1 MSPIAAEMSGS
12 NIDTGMVGLAARM
25 RYRADGIDGHR
36 TPAAAETTMEHISA
50 QTPAGIPA
58 RRIRQR
64 LRARAHL
71 RNRRRCS
78 AATTRSRAV
87 LAASIVL
94 AAGATVALSP
104 TTPVLADGGGD
115 LTPDRI
121 QAWVATQP
129 GGGITPAGPS
139 CEAWRLMVRDENSPA
154 WDTALDSRIEADGIV
169 ARLHLRR
176 CAERYQLAWI
186 RMETPESLAR
196 TVVRELSDQSSRVL
210 PTAELRLSP
219 GGLAVV
225 NLATWLAV
233 EDPAEISITAAVPG
247 QSITVTAWVES
258 TVFDIIAA
266 DTDTGASTT
275 TTVECPGTGVI
286 WEPSL
291 ADDSARCTHTF
302 TTVPTAP
309 ATVSASLIWRGEWR
323 ANTGARG
330 DLSTIRGRPN
340 QTELPVVEIVTV
352 GRR

>member
-1 MSPIAAEMSGS
+1 
-12 NIDTGMVGLAARM
+12 
-25 RYRADGIDGHR
+25 
-36 TPAAAETTMEHISA
+36 MEHISA
-50 QTPAGIPA
+50 HTPAGIPA

-71 RNRRRCS
+71 RNRRRCT
-78 AATTRSRAV
+78 ATRSRVALTV
-87 LAASIVL
+87 SIVL
-94 AAGATVALSP
+94 AAGAAVALSP
-104 TTPVLADGGGD
+104 TAPVLADGGGD

-129 GGGITPAGPS
+129 GGGITPAGSS
-139 CEAWRLMVRDENSPA
+139 CEAWRLLVRDENSPA
-154 WDTALDSRIEADGIV
+154 WDTALDSRTEADGIV

-176 CAERYQLAWI
+176 CTERYQLAWI

-225 NLATWLAV
+225 NLETWLAV

-286 WEPSL
+286 WQRSL
-291 ADDSARCTHTF
+291 ADDSTRCTHTF
-302 TTVPTAP
+302 TTVPTAA

-323 ANTGARG
+323 ASTGARG